1 MGFAQ
6 FMVSSMKSNSRRQQR
21 VPFDKE
27 NIYLSSNDKK
37 KKPQFKKATQEQ
49 LLKIKERLHRSNN
62 VYQRKLI
69 GFTVLITI
77 TVLTI
82 ITYSLTIIEFSI

>member
-1 MGFAQ
+1 MGIQA
-6 FMVSSMKSNSRRQQR
+6 MITSLKNNNRRQQR
-21 VPFDKE
+21 TPFDKE
-27 NIYLSSNDKK
+27 SIYLSSNDEK
-37 KKPQFKKATQEQ
+37 KKPQFKKATQKQ

-69 GFTVLITI
+69 GLTVLITI

-82 ITYSLTIIEFSI
+82 ITYSLTVIEFSI